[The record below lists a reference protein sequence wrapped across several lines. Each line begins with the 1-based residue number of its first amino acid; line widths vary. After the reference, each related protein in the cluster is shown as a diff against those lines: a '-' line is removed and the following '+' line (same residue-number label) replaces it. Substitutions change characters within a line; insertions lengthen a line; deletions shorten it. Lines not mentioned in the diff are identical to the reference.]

1 MAGSSLEVADVFRQH
16 GAYWRQTQQG
26 HLNLNQLKV
35 MSAIERCRSAQLG
48 GHKLH
53 CQHCDTDVIAY
64 NSCRNRHCPKCQ
76 ASAAKRWLDARQTQ
90 LLPVE
95 YYHVVFTLPAAISQ
109 LAFYNK
115 SQMYHLLFKAASQT
129 LLTIARDPKHLGAH
143 IGMTMVL
150 HTWGSAMPHHPH
162 VHCIV
167 PGGGIG
173 LDKEHWQACKTSY
186 FLPVKVLSR
195 LFRRVFVEGLRQ
207 LFTDGSLLFYGE
219 LSGLSTPASF
229 ETWCAEQQNRE
240 WVVYAKRPFAGP
252 KAVLTYLSRY
262 THRVAIANSR
272 LLALDERGVTFKYK
286 DYRCK
291 GGSKQKTMA
300 LQTDEFIRRFMLHI
314 LPSGFHRIR
323 HYGLLA
329 SQSKLADA
337 RRLLDVVPPDVEPT
351 DETATDD
358 TAPFHCRQCGRP
370 MLVVALLLQ
379 EYLPRAPPT
388 VALQT

>member
-1 MAGSSLEVADVFRQH
+1 MAGSSIEVTDVFRLH

-76 ASAAKRWLDARQTQ
+76 AFAAKRWLDARQTQ
-90 LLPVE
+90 LLPME

-109 LAFYNK
+109 
-115 SQMYHLLFKAASQT
+115 
-129 LLTIARDPKHLGAH
+129 
-143 IGMTMVL
+143 
-150 HTWGSAMPHHPH
+150 
-162 VHCIV
+162 
-167 PGGGIG
+167 
-173 LDKEHWQACKTSY
+173 EHWQACKTSY

-195 LFRRVFVEGLRQ
+195 LFRRVFVEGLHQ

-252 KAVLTYLSRY
+252 EAVLTYLSLHASGG
-262 THRVAIANSR
+262 HR
-272 LLALDERGVTFKYK
+272 E
-286 DYRCK
+286 
-291 GGSKQKTMA
+291 
-300 LQTDEFIRRFMLHI
+300 
-314 LPSGFHRIR
+314 
-323 HYGLLA
+323 
-329 SQSKLADA
+329 QST
-337 RRLLDVVPPDVEPT
+337 V
-351 DETATDD
+351 
-358 TAPFHCRQCGRP
+358 RP
-370 MLVVALLLQ
+370 
-379 EYLPRAPPT
+379 
-388 VALQT
+388 